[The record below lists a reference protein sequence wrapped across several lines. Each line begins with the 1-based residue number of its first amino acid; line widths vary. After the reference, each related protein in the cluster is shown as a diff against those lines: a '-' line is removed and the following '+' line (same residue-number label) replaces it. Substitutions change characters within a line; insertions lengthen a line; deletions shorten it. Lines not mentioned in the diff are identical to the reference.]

1 MGRPSAKKHRNRPV
15 FEGGKIQLSQGK
27 MGRIANEGEWPRN
40 SRDVN
45 MQ

>member
-1 MGRPSAKKHRNRPV
+1 MDREKTPQSYGVRRRKDTV
-15 FEGGKIQLSQGK
+15 FPGK

-45 MQ
+45 MQWT